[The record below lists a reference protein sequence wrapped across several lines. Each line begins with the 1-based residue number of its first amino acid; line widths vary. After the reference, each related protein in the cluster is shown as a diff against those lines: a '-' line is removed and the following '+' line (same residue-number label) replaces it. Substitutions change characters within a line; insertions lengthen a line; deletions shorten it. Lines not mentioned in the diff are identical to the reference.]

1 MNNKNYSNAIIDF
14 IDNKNIKWTL
24 KFNRILCI
32 ITIILALTNLILN
45 LTNCPNFIFIIG
57 IIKNYTYNAIFF
69 ILVATSL
76 YFINLENNEKY
87 KYISIILAILTG
99 VYCLLA
105 IISFLGTPLVYGFS
119 STYQDAFLFLIIFI
133 IYFFALLFDSIN
145 KYSIIPQSLVIITII
160 LGFTGFLYYFNGNI
174 SLISLALNYLI
185 FIVLIPYVFINTHPK
200 KGFIKYFHLNTTGS
214 QFGRRI
220 IIYTP
225 IVLAVISLIILFLN
239 YITNFPVVKFAL
251 VAGAALT
258 IIFVSMIVVTKK
270 FTESDMFGLLT
281 MEELELN
288 KKFFENLIRDM
299 EEGVFVTDKNDK
311 IIYINQYAL
320 DSLGLDK
327 SILKTNYLTN
337 DKKLLDA
344 EKELNET
351 KNTLKSVFLEPRTPE
366 NIDESVYLTGW
377 ITPQINNEQFDG
389 AIFTIFDITSEKE
402 KESTLRHSINEK
414 NMLLSEIHH
423 RVKNNMQII
432 SSLLMIQ
439 SHRIQDEKFKEVIKE
454 SQQRIKTMALVHEK
468 LYENRDFSKININ
481 DYINSLIDDISN
493 SYILEGKINIKT
505 DIDNKV
511 FDLDTLVPLGLII
524 NELITNALKYAF
536 KNRENGNIFI
546 KFNETEKDYF
556 VLTVRDDG
564 VGLIEEKK
572 PEDMGI
578 GSELIKSL
586 TAQLEG
592 TYDIEDNNGV
602 IVTITFNAK
611 TF

>member
-1 MNNKNYSNAIIDF
+1 
-14 IDNKNIKWTL
+14 
-24 KFNRILCI
+24 
-32 ITIILALTNLILN
+32 
-45 LTNCPNFIFIIG
+45 
-57 IIKNYTYNAIFF
+57 
-69 ILVATSL
+69 
-76 YFINLENNEKY
+76 
-87 KYISIILAILTG
+87 
-99 VYCLLA
+99 
-105 IISFLGTPLVYGFS
+105 
-119 STYQDAFLFLIIFI
+119 
-133 IYFFALLFDSIN
+133 
-145 KYSIIPQSLVIITII
+145 
-160 LGFTGFLYYFNGNI
+160 
-174 SLISLALNYLI
+174 
-185 FIVLIPYVFINTHPK
+185 
-200 KGFIKYFHLNTTGS
+200 
-214 QFGRRI
+214 
-220 IIYTP
+220 
-225 IVLAVISLIILFLN
+225 
-239 YITNFPVVKFAL
+239 
-251 VAGAALT
+251 
-258 IIFVSMIVVTKK
+258 
-270 FTESDMFGLLT
+270 
-281 MEELELN
+281 
-288 KKFFENLIRDM
+288 
-299 EEGVFVTDKNDK
+299 
-311 IIYINQYAL
+311 
-320 DSLGLDK
+320 
-327 SILKTNYLTN
+327 
-337 DKKLLDA
+337 
-344 EKELNET
+344 
-351 KNTLKSVFLEPRTPE
+351 
-366 NIDESVYLTGW
+366 
-377 ITPQINNEQFDG
+377 
-389 AIFTIFDITSEKE
+389 
-402 KESTLRHSINEK
+402 
-414 NMLLSEIHH
+414 MLLSEIHH